1 MLFHVKMTVKLPVD
15 MDPQQAERLKAEEK
29 EMAQRLQREGSWR
42 HLWRIAGHY
51 ANYSLFDLPSVEAL
65 HDTPDPAAAVSL
77 HGHRDRRA
85 LPASLVDPCRR
96 PLRFPSHA
104 RQQQAEANAMTV
116 KISQTADVQRFFEE
130 ASGQLNE
137 RGDPRT
143 KALVRRILDDT
154 AKLIEEMQVTPD
166 EFWKAVDYL
175 NRLGSRQ
182 EAGLLAAGLGLEHYL
197 DLLLDAQDAEAGLTG
212 GTPRTIEGPLY
223 VAGAPLSDGEARMD
237 DGRDA
242 GTVMFLQGRV
252 SGPDGQ
258 PLAGAIVD
266 VWHAN
271 TQGTYSYFDSSQS
284 EYNLRRRIRTDADG
298 RYRARSIVPSGY
310 GCPSD
315 GPTQELLDRL
325 GRHGQRPAHSLLRL
339 GARPSPPDHPD
350 QPGGRPL
357 PVGRLRLCHPRWADR
372 RPALNDDPAAAR
384 DRGVEGGRFAE
395 LDFDFQLQSSPAP
408 AAERRSQRPRAL
420 QE

>member
-1 MLFHVKMTVKLPVD
+1 
-15 MDPQQAERLKAEEK
+15 
-29 EMAQRLQREGSWR
+29 
-42 HLWRIAGHY
+42 
-51 ANYSLFDLPSVEAL
+51 
-65 HDTPDPAAAVSL
+65 
-77 HGHRDRRA
+77 
-85 LPASLVDPCRR
+85 
-96 PLRFPSHA
+96 
-104 RQQQAEANAMTV
+104 MTV

-325 GRHGQRPAHSLLRL
+325 GRHGQRPAHIHFFVSAPGHRHLTTQINLAGDRYLWDDFAYATRDGLIGDLRF
-339 GARPSPPDHPD
+339 
-350 QPGGRPL
+350 
-357 PVGRLRLCHPRWADR
+357 
-372 RPALNDDPAAAR
+372 NDDPPRPATAAWRADASPNWISTSSSRPARHPPPSAAASG
-384 DRGVEGGRFAE
+384 RGHCRGKAGSGEGGWSLATMPP
-395 LDFDFQLQSSPAP
+395 SSA
-408 AAERRSQRPRAL
+408 RRDGG
-420 QE
+420 